1 MNKDLRIFTNEY
13 SNNMT
18 FPLLVGA
25 AFATY
30 DEYFLKVLEN
40 NKNLSINIPEMIKGI
55 ANPKE

>member
-1 MNKDLRIFTNEY
+1 MAIPVSNKII
-13 SNNMT
+13 
-18 FPLLVGA
+18 PP

-40 NKNLSINIPEMIKGI
+40 NKNLSINKPEMIKGI